1 MRRFED
7 LTVFKEI
14 AVEALHALHSVKARL
29 KTTKSAAAFFYVVK
43 LFGDRGPLSNQASL
57 NGCRLGSCQAS
68 SLKHVSRGHSDESP

>member
-29 KTTKSAAAFFYVVK
+29 KTTKSTAVFLYVLK
-43 LFGDRGPLSNQASL
+43 LFGDRGALSNQASL
-57 NGCRLGSCQAS
+57 N
-68 SLKHVSRGHSDESP
+68 